1 MRLFLTDG
9 LVSYSIPKGVQRGLE
24 IDLSDQTYDGH
35 DENDRLVD
43 GLGQLVD
50 GQRGT
55 DNFRTD
61 IHGYGKGMF
70 NTQNILPF
78 SSSSPSAPPLSKKS
92 ILLLPVHTINK
103 FPNQH
108 LILKHEQSKIFR
120 EKYGKQSQIPL

>member
-1 MRLFLTDG
+1 MQFHWFDLFDFFLNFSDG

-35 DENDRLVD
+35 DESDRLVG

-61 IHGYGKGMF
+61 IHGFGKGMSTSDDEPNSF
-70 NTQNILPF
+70 KLNKLVLPSNPLRTKLPDDF
-78 SSSSPSAPPLSKKS
+78 SR
-92 ILLLPVHTINK
+92 
-103 FPNQH
+103 Q
-108 LILKHEQSKIFR
+108 
-120 EKYGKQSQIPL
+120 

>member
-1 MRLFLTDG
+1 M
-9 LVSYSIPKGVQRGLE
+9 SYSIPKGVQRGLE

-55 DNFRTD
+55 DNFRND

-70 NTQNILPF
+70 NSQSNSTFEPLFQ
-78 SSSSPSAPPLSKKS
+78 SSIKKQTPSHSHRTRW
-92 ILLLPVHTINK
+92 IK
-103 FPNQH
+103 F
-108 LILKHEQSKIFR
+108 
-120 EKYGKQSQIPL
+120 

>member
-1 MRLFLTDG
+1 MQIKYLSGVFLFDHSTDG

-70 NTQNILPF
+70 NMRNSCRSISVPLLYYSPTLP
-78 SSSSPSAPPLSKKS
+78 
-92 ILLLPVHTINK
+92 
-103 FPNQH
+103 
-108 LILKHEQSKIFR
+108 
-120 EKYGKQSQIPL
+120 G

>member
-1 MRLFLTDG
+1 MFFCSGFLFKHFNCKKITQIIQIYYLIFLTDG

-70 NTQNILPF
+70 NTQNI
-78 SSSSPSAPPLSKKS
+78 
-92 ILLLPVHTINK
+92 
-103 FPNQH
+103 
-108 LILKHEQSKIFR
+108 
-120 EKYGKQSQIPL
+120 

>member
-1 MRLFLTDG
+1 MGNNRNFTDWISMFVYFSDG

-55 DNFRTD
+55 DNFRND
-61 IHGYGKGMF
+61 IHGYGKGM
-70 NTQNILPF
+70 
-78 SSSSPSAPPLSKKS
+78 
-92 ILLLPVHTINK
+92 
-103 FPNQH
+103 
-108 LILKHEQSKIFR
+108 
-120 EKYGKQSQIPL
+120 

>member
-1 MRLFLTDG
+1 MLVNLLIKFCFLFFSGLDG

-43 GLGQLVD
+43 GLGQLID

-61 IHGYGKGMF
+61 IHGYGKG
-70 NTQNILPF
+70 NI
-78 SSSSPSAPPLSKKS
+78 
-92 ILLLPVHTINK
+92 
-103 FPNQH
+103 
-108 LILKHEQSKIFR
+108 E
-120 EKYGKQSQIPL
+120 

>member
-1 MRLFLTDG
+1 MQIWELIFFLSDIFSFIDG

-70 NTQNILPF
+70 NMQNPWYPI
-78 SSSSPSAPPLSKKS
+78 
-92 ILLLPVHTINK
+92 
-103 FPNQH
+103 
-108 LILKHEQSKIFR
+108 
-120 EKYGKQSQIPL
+120 

>member
-1 MRLFLTDG
+1 M
-9 LVSYSIPKGVQRGLE
+9 SYSIPKGVQRGLE

-55 DNFRTD
+55 DNFRND

-70 NTQNILPF
+70 NTHIPEIQYPAFNPCTSYRFYPMGKLP
-78 SSSSPSAPPLSKKS
+78 
-92 ILLLPVHTINK
+92 H
-103 FPNQH
+103 
-108 LILKHEQSKIFR
+108 
-120 EKYGKQSQIPL
+120 SQRAYDK

>member
-1 MRLFLTDG
+1 MECHQLMFAILLIGFSIFNFSDG
-9 LVSYSIPKGVQRGLE
+9 LISYSIPKGVQRGLE

-61 IHGYGKGMF
+61 IHGYGKG
-70 NTQNILPF
+70 IG
-78 SSSSPSAPPLSKKS
+78 
-92 ILLLPVHTINK
+92 TI
-103 FPNQH
+103 
-108 LILKHEQSKIFR
+108 
-120 EKYGKQSQIPL
+120 

>member
-1 MRLFLTDG
+1 MTWNIIECERILLIVDFLFPNFSDG

-35 DENDRLVD
+35 DENDKLVD

-61 IHGYGKGMF
+61 IHGYGKG
-70 NTQNILPF
+70 NVKL
-78 SSSSPSAPPLSKKS
+78 
-92 ILLLPVHTINK
+92 
-103 FPNQH
+103 
-108 LILKHEQSKIFR
+108 
-120 EKYGKQSQIPL
+120 